1 MWTIF
6 YSIRFLD
13 IHNKNSKKKCEKFE
27 IKFLAEWNQTYL
39 VEIYQWMTKIE
50 KSLEVLFKF
59 SQNSHGMKILLYILK
74 IIQCQSKFEFY
85 FMSDWITF
93 LLRHSRAFNSIY
105 WQVVLPSQ
113 DFLDRTYPVL
123 TYVFLSH

>member
-74 IIQCQSKFEFY
+74 IIQCQSKFEFH
-85 FMSDWITF
+85 FMSDWNTF